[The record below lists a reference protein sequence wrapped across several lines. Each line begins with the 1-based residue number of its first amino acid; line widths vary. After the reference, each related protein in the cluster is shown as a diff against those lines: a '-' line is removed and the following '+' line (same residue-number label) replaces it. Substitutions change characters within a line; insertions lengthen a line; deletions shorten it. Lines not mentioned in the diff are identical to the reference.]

1 MVEINRISRLYL
13 INKNTVILV
22 VKVNISVSSYYSERF
37 FVYCLSKEGCM
48 GKNNS
53 CFNCNV
59 TNGIS
64 LSFWDRTSATVLT
77 HLFSVN

>member
-1 MVEINRISRLYL
+1 
-13 INKNTVILV
+13 
-22 VKVNISVSSYYSERF
+22 
-37 FVYCLSKEGCM
+37 LSKEGCM
-48 GKNNS
+48 GKKNS
-53 CFNCNV
+53 CFNYNV